1 MWLDSSAWKIVIF
14 AARLELM
21 EGKSIYRTGEGVMS
35 QMSLAYSCMVRSLLK
50 KWDPEV
56 FMMDILVQFCNTF
69 TKAYINSWF
78 GYIPSLSSNWTIML
92 TIMFLQLLQGIRFLD
107 AILMILKSIN
117 TSFHECSDA
126 YLLVLVGL
134 VNLLLALN
142 VSREIMSN
150 QKVICLTIAFVA
162 FQGSQELTVIII
174 SKNSAS
180 DELLHLHKWG
190 MRHKLFPI
198 SPHSFYG

>member
-1 MWLDSSAWKIVIF
+1 
-14 AARLELM
+14 
-21 EGKSIYRTGEGVMS
+21 
-35 QMSLAYSCMVRSLLK
+35 
-50 KWDPEV
+50 
-56 FMMDILVQFCNTF
+56 
-69 TKAYINSWF
+69 
-78 GYIPSLSSNWTIML
+78 
-92 TIMFLQLLQGIRFLD
+92 
-107 AILMILKSIN
+107 MILKSIN

-180 DELLHLHKWG
+180 DELLHLHK
-190 MRHKLFPI
+190 
-198 SPHSFYG
+198 